1 MTVLLAIFGPDTV
14 HLSTLD
20 IGQRKFYKKYLPDL
34 KLILRFGLTWFVM
47 NLLLV
52 EVVIRY
58 RKKITL
64 LSGI

>member
-34 KLILRFGLTWFVM
+34 KLIFALWI
-47 NLLLV
+47 NLV
-52 EVVIRY
+52 CNEFIVSRSSN
-58 RKKITL
+58 KIQEKNN
-64 LSGI
+64 IV

>member
-34 KLILRFGLTWFVM
+34 ILIFALWI
-47 NLLLV
+47 NLV
-52 EVVIRY
+52 CNEFIVSRSSN
-58 RKKITL
+58 KIQEKNN
-64 LSGI
+64 IV